1 MDDISKLYEELL
13 ERLSYLES
21 TRDNDIRLGK
31 ITEIQSII
39 IRIQDILLSNLPK
52 KSETD
57 NQDEIEIPKPVVSDF
72 IIENATGVMGNDGMY
87 YHFTE
92 VIKLLKLYKKS

>member
-13 ERLSYLES
+13 ERLEYLK
-21 TRDNDIRLGK
+21 TTKDTDTRLGK
-31 ITEIQSII
+31 ITELQSVII
-39 IRIQDILLSNLPK
+39 KVQDILLSNLPK
-52 KSETD
+52 KSD
-57 NQDEIEIPKPVVSDF
+57 NEFELIEIPKPVVSDF